1 MLAVLAVLVGLMV
14 QAPVV
19 AESLLEGWVR
29 RSSGE
34 PVEAA

>member
-1 MLAVLAVLVGLMV
+1 MNALLAVFVGLMLS
-14 QAPVV
+14 APVV

-34 PVEAA
+34 PV